1 MAVAS
6 LPVML
11 ATAAVVVAGVLL
23 LARLGACTWSPL
35 CGPLL
40 ADDVAQGRLDTALP
54 APQGA
59 LVIEQSFVPAHDGL
73 TAVELLFARY
83 DGQPPAEAHLDV
95 ALWDD
100 AGAPVAAES
109 LPVAALTNN
118 QGYTLTFAP
127 QRDSAGRRYILRL
140 SGSEGNPVS
149 AWGYSL
155 DVYGGGELT
164 LDAGSPAAPPPTAAR
179 ELRFVTRYALT
190 GGGAL
195 AAAVAP
201 LRQELPLLLVAA
213 LLLPL
218 PGVWLV
224 LLFRPHRWGRAVG
237 AGAALALGVAAWP
250 LLWLWLS
257 LIGGRWSA
265 ASLWTVVAVGWLG
278 VAVLAVRQQLA
289 TQRGLPTRATTPTS
303 TIRHS
308 SLVTR
313 HFLSPL
319 LPRSPAPL
327 LLLLLLAAA
336 VAVRFVAVRDQA
348 FPPWVDS
355 SRHALI
361 TAVMVDSGRAPDGY
375 APYLPVQGFPYHFGF
390 HTLSAGLALL
400 TGRPLSALLLTLG
413 QLLNGL
419 VPLAVF
425 AAGRL
430 ATERRSVGLL
440 AAFLVALP
448 FFFPG
453 YYATWGRMTQL
464 TAMLIMPVL
473 LALTWRLGRGWAR
486 LWPLVGVLAAGL
498 FLVHFRV
505 FLFYLPFAALVGAIE
520 VAKLIRDRRQATSAI
535 IPLLLAGALAL
546 LLVMPRFVRLLADT
560 DPLATF
566 GQSQPGYNDFPLGY
580 VTTGWE
586 AVYLGL
592 AADAALI
599 VLIAA
604 FYRRRWATFPLTLLA
619 WVAALFVLLAGDRL
633 GLPETLVV
641 NLNSMYITLF
651 LPLSLLLS
659 IVTVEG
665 WRWLEERV
673 TRDER
678 RGTNEEQP
686 ATSNAPLKGAGKRKT
701 LDAHPPPATRH
712 SPLAIVYFL
721 LTLLAGAALGLLALF
736 GARQQANILNPQTVL
751 ALPQDTAAL
760 EWMDANLPAGARVA
774 VNAWQWLG
782 VTWAGSDGGAWI
794 VPLTRR
800 EATTPPV
807 DHIYDA
813 ALFEQVRAFNQAAM
827 ADRDWSDLAAAGW
840 LRDQGVTHVYAG
852 QRGGPLDPA
861 ELSRNPGLT
870 LLFHSEG
877 TFVFEVTSGE

>member
-1 MAVAS
+1 
-6 LPVML
+6 
-11 ATAAVVVAGVLL
+11 VVVTTLLL
-23 LARLGACTWSPL
+23 LARLGACVWSPL

-54 APQGA
+54 APQGT
-59 LVIEQSFVPAHDGL
+59 LVIEQSFTPRHDGL
-73 TAVELLFARY
+73 TAVELLLARY
-83 DGQPPAEAHLDV
+83 DGQAPADAHLDV

-100 AGAPVAAES
+100 AGVQVAAES
-109 LPVAALTNN
+109 LPAAALSNN
-118 QGYTLTFAP
+118 QSYTLNFPP
-127 QRDSAGRRYILRL
+127 QPDSAGRRYVLRL

-155 DVYGGGELT
+155 DVVSGGELT
-164 LDAGSPAAPPPTAAR
+164 LAAGALAAPPTTAAR
-179 ELRFVTRYALT
+179 DLRFTTRYALT
-190 GGGAL
+190 AGGAL

-201 LRQELPLLLVAA
+201 LRHERLLLLVAA

-218 PGVWLV
+218 PGVWL
-224 LLFRPHRWGRAVG
+224 LLLCRPRRWGRAVW

-257 LIGGRWSA
+257 LLGGRWSA
-265 ASLWTVVAVGWLG
+265 AGLWAVVIAGWLG
-278 VAVLAVRQQLA
+278 AAALVAVRHIA
-289 TQRGLPTRATTPTS
+289 TQRRLPTRATTPLAP
-303 TIRHS
+303 RHSPPATRRS

-313 HFLSPL
+313 HFSP
-319 LPRSPAPL
+319 PL
-327 LLLLLLAAA
+327 LLLALLIASM
-336 VAVRFVAVRDQA
+336 AVRFIAVRDQA

-361 TAVMVDSGRAPDGY
+361 TAVMVESGRAPDGY
-375 APYLPVQGFPYHFGF
+375 APYLPVAGFPYHFGF
-390 HTLSAGLALL
+390 HSLSAGLALL
-400 TGRPLSALLLTLG
+400 TGRALPDLLLTLG

-430 ATERRSVGLL
+430 ATGRRAVGLL

-464 TAMLIMPVL
+464 AAMLIMPIL

-520 VAKLIRDRRQATSAI
+520 AAKLIRARRRTASALV
-535 IPLLLAGALAL
+535 PLLLAAALAL
-546 LLVMPRFVRLLADT
+546 LLVAPRLVRLLANT
-560 DPLATF
+560 DPLATL
-566 GQSQPGYNDFPLGY
+566 GQSQPGYNDFPMGY

-604 FYRRRWATFPLTLLA
+604 FYRRRWAAFPLALLV

-665 WRWLEERV
+665 WRWLEGRLTIAESAYSDADGA
-673 TRDER
+673 TR
-678 RGTNEEQP
+678 
-686 ATSNAPLKGAGKRKT
+686 
-701 LDAHPPPATRH
+701 HPPPATRH
-712 SPLAIVYFL
+712 RLLRAAYWLL
-721 LTLLAGAALGLLALF
+721 LTASGLALGLLALF

-760 EWMDANLPAGARVA
+760 AWMAANLPADARVA

-800 EATTPPV
+800 AATTPPV

-813 ALFEQVRAFNQAAM
+813 ALFEQVRAFNQTAM
-827 ADRDWSDLAAAGW
+827 ADRDWSDPAAAGW
-840 LRDQGVTHVYAG
+840 LRGQGVTHVYAG

-861 ELSRNPGLT
+861 ELSRNPGLA
-870 LLFHSEG
+870 LLFQNEG
-877 TFVFEVTSGE
+877 AFVFQLRSNP

>member
-1 MAVAS
+1 MVG
-6 LPVML
+6 L
-11 ATAAVVVAGVLL
+11 LL
-23 LARLGACTWSPL
+23 LARLGMCPWSPL

-54 APQGA
+54 APQGV
-59 LVIEQSFVPAHDGL
+59 LLIEQSFVARHDGL
-73 TAVELLFARY
+73 TAVELLLARY
-83 DGQPPAEAHLDV
+83 DGQAPADAHLDV

-100 AGAPVAAES
+100 TGVQVAAES
-109 LPVAALTNN
+109 LPVAGLSNN
-118 QGYTLTFAP
+118 QPHTLNFAP
-127 QRDSAGRRYILRL
+127 QRNSAGRRYVLRL

-155 DVYGGGELT
+155 DVYSGGELT
-164 LDAGSPAAPPPTAAR
+164 LDAGPLAAPPATAAR
-179 ELRFVTRYALT
+179 ELRFTTRYALT

-201 LRQELPLLLVAA
+201 LRQELTLLLVAA

-218 PGVWLV
+218 PGVWL
-224 LLFRPHRWGRAVG
+224 LLLYRPRRWGRAVW

-257 LIGGRWSA
+257 LAGGRWSA
-265 ASLWTVVAVGWLG
+265 ATLWAVVVLGWLG
-278 VAVLAVRQQLA
+278 AAALALWRRTTARRL
-289 TQRGLPTRATTPTS
+289 LPTAESVADAPPAIHPHLRMRAP
-303 TIRHS
+303 HS
-308 SLVTR
+308 SLVAR
-313 HFLSPL
+313 HFFSHL
-319 LPRSPAPL
+319 LPHSPAPWL
-327 LLLLLLAAA
+327 LIILL
-336 VAVRFVAVRDQA
+336 VVSIAVRFIAVRDQA
-348 FPPWVDS
+348 FPLWVDS

-361 TAVMVDSGRAPDGY
+361 TAVMVESGRAPDGY

-400 TGRPLSALLLTLG
+400 TGRPLSTLLLTLG

-430 ATERRSVGLL
+430 ATGRRSVGLL

-464 TAMLIMPVL
+464 TAMLIMSVL

-505 FLFYLPFAALVGAIE
+505 FLFYLPFAALVGAME
-520 VAKLIRDRRQATSAI
+520 VAKLARARSRTASAI
-535 IPLLLAGALAL
+535 VPLLLAGVLAL
-546 LLVMPRFVRLLADT
+546 LLVMPRVVRLLADT
-560 DPLATF
+560 DPLATI

-580 VTTGWE
+580 ITTGWE
-586 AVYLGL
+586 RVYLGL
-592 AADAALI
+592 AAAAALS

-604 FYRRRWATFPLTLLA
+604 FYRRRWAAFPLLLLG
-619 WVAALFVLLAGDRL
+619 WVVALFVLLAGDRL

-651 LPLSLLLS
+651 LPLSMLLS
-659 IVTVEG
+659 IVAVEG
-665 WRWLEERV
+665 WRWFTRV

-678 RGTNEEQP
+678 RV
-686 ATSNAPLKGAGKRKT
+686 TSDTQGDEAGERHPLVTIA
-701 LDAHPPPATRH
+701 
-712 SPLAIVYFL
+712 YYL
-721 LTLLAGAALGLLALF
+721 LSLLAGIALGLLALF

-751 ALPQDTAAL
+751 ALPQDVAAL
-760 EWMDANLPAGARVA
+760 EWMGANLPADARVA

-813 ALFEQVRAFNQAAM
+813 GLFEQVRAFNEAAM
-827 ADRDWSDLAAAGW
+827 ARDDWSDPAAADW
-840 LRDQGVTHVYAG
+840 LREQGVTHVYAG

-861 ELSRNPGLT
+861 ELSRNPGLS
-870 LLFHSEG
+870 LLFQSEG
-877 TFVFEVTSGE
+877 TFVFAVTSDE

>member
-1 MAVAS
+1 MAPPIITAPDGPDHSQITGNAPLIILVA
-6 LPVML
+6 
-11 ATAAVVVAGVLL
+11 AAAVVIAGLL
-23 LARLGACTWSPL
+23 LGRLGACPWSPL

-40 ADDVAQGRLDTALP
+40 ADDVTQGRLDTALP

-59 LVIEQSFVPAHDGL
+59 LVVEQSFTPRHDGL
-73 TAVELLFARY
+73 TAVELLLARY
-83 DGQPPAEAHLDV
+83 DGQAPADAHFDV

-100 AGAPVAAES
+100 AGVQVAAES
-109 LPVAALTNN
+109 LPVAALSNN
-118 QGYTLTFAP
+118 QSYTLHFAP
-127 QRDSAGRRYILRL
+127 QPDSAGRRYVLRL
-140 SGSEGNPVS
+140 RGSEGNPVS

-155 DVYGGGELT
+155 DVTSGGELT
-164 LDAGSPAAPPPTAAR
+164 IDAGALAAPPATAAR
-179 ELRFVTRYALT
+179 ELRFTTRYALT

-201 LRQELPLLLVAA
+201 LGRERLLLLVAA

-218 PGVWLV
+218 PGVWLL
-224 LLFRPHRWGRAVG
+224 LLFRPRRWGRAVW

-257 LIGGRWSA
+257 LAGGRWSA
-265 ASLWTVVAVGWLG
+265 ASLWNVVIDGWLG
-278 VAVLAVRQQLA
+278 AAALIAYRRARRAPA
-289 TQRGLPTRATTPTS
+289 TNVQPQTS
-303 TIRHS
+303 H
-308 SLVTR
+308 
-313 HFLSPL
+313 P
-319 LPRSPAPL
+319 SPAT
-327 LLLLLLAAA
+327 LLLLALLAA
-336 VAVRFVAVRDQA
+336 SVAVRFIAVRDQA

-361 TAVMVDSGRAPDGY
+361 TAVMVESGRAPDGY

-400 TGRPLSALLLTLG
+400 TGRPLPDLLLTLG

-430 ATERRSVGLL
+430 ATGRRSVGLL

-505 FLFYLPFAALVGAIE
+505 FLFYLPFAALVGAVE
-520 VAKLIRDRRQATSAI
+520 VARLVGGRRRATSAVV
-535 IPLLLAGALAL
+535 PLLLAGALAL
-546 LLVMPRFVRLLADT
+546 LLVMPRLVRLLADT
-560 DPLATF
+560 DPLATLS
-566 GQSQPGYNDFPLGY
+566 QSQPGYNDFPLGY

-586 AVYLGL
+586 RAYLGL
-592 AADAALI
+592 AVAAALG
-599 VLIAA
+599 VLVAA
-604 FYRRRWATFPLTLLA
+604 FYRRRWAAFPLLLLG

-659 IVTVEG
+659 VVAVEG
-665 WRWLEERV
+665 WRWMARRNRV
-673 TRDER
+673 SPRY
-678 RGTNEEQP
+678 P
-686 ATSNAPLKGAGKRKT
+686 
-701 LDAHPPPATRH
+701 
-712 SPLAIVYFL
+712 PLAHRL
-721 LTLLAGAALGLLALF
+721 LLSLAGVALGLLALF

-760 EWMDANLPAGARVA
+760 AWMDANLPAEARVV

-794 VPLTRR
+794 VPLTRL
-800 EATTPPV
+800 ATTTPPV

-813 ALFEQVRAFNQAAM
+813 TLFAQVRVFNEAAM
-827 ADRDWSDLAAAGW
+827 ARDDWSDPAAAAW
-840 LRDQGVTHVYAG
+840 LREQGVTHVYAG

-861 ELSRNPGLT
+861 ELSRNPELA
-870 LLFHSEG
+870 LLFQSEG
-877 TFVFEVTSGE
+877 TFVFAVTSDEF

>member
-1 MAVAS
+1 MTSSKNTMPVETARDRARGVGP
-6 LPVML
+6 LPVVL
-11 ATAAVVVAGVLL
+11 ITAAMVVLGLLL
-23 LARLGACTWSPL
+23 LARLGVCTWSPL
-35 CGPLL
+35 CSPLL

-54 APQGA
+54 APQGV
-59 LVIEQSFVPAHDGL
+59 LLIEQSFVARHDGL
-73 TAVELLFARY
+73 TAVELLLARY
-83 DGQPPAEAHLDV
+83 DGQAPADAHLDV

-100 AGAPVAAES
+100 TGVPVAAES
-109 LPVAALTNN
+109 LPVAALSNN
-118 QGYTLTFAP
+118 QSYTLNFAP
-127 QRDSAGRRYILRL
+127 QRDAAGRRYVLRL

-155 DVYGGGELT
+155 DVYSGGELT
-164 LDAGSPAAPPPTAAR
+164 LDAGPLAAPPATAAR
-179 ELRFVTRYALT
+179 ELRFTTRYALT

-201 LRQELPLLLVAA
+201 LRRELPLLLLAA

-218 PGVWLV
+218 PGVWL
-224 LLFRPHRWGRAVG
+224 LLLCRPRRWGRAVW
-237 AGAALALGVAAWP
+237 AGAALAVGVAAWP

-257 LIGGRWSA
+257 LAGGRWSA
-265 ASLWTVVAVGWLG
+265 ATLWAVVVLGWLG
-278 VAVLAVRQQLA
+278 AVLA
-289 TQRGLPTRATTPTS
+289 RGRRAIARRPLPAAEPEADAPPT
-303 TIRHS
+303 
-308 SLVTR
+308 TR
-313 HFLSPL
+313 HFLF
-319 LPRSPAPL
+319 PL
-327 LLLLLLAAA
+327 LLCLLL
-336 VAVRFVAVRDQA
+336 VVSIAVRFIAVRDQA
-348 FPPWVDS
+348 FPLWVDS

-361 TAVMVDSGRAPDGY
+361 TAVMVESGRAPDGY

-400 TGRPLSALLLTLG
+400 TGRPLSSLLLTLG

-419 VPLAVF
+419 VPLTVF

-430 ATERRSVGLL
+430 ATGRRSVGLL

-505 FLFYLPFAALVGAIE
+505 FLFYLPFAVLVGTLE
-520 VAKLIRDRRQATSAI
+520 VAKLIRARRRAASAI
-535 IPLLLAGALAL
+535 VPLLLAGALAL

-560 DPLATF
+560 DPLATIS
-566 GQSQPGYNDFPLGY
+566 QSQPGYNDFPMGY

-586 AVYLGL
+586 RVYLGL
-592 AADAALI
+592 AAAATLS
-599 VLIAA
+599 VLMAA
-604 FYRRRWATFPLTLLA
+604 FYRRRWAAFPLALLA

-659 IVTVEG
+659 IVAVEG
-665 WRWLEERV
+665 WRWVAARNRV
-673 TRDER
+673 SSR
-678 RGTNEEQP
+678 
-686 ATSNAPLKGAGKRKT
+686 
-701 LDAHPPPATRH
+701 HPP
-712 SPLAIVYFL
+712 LIYL
-721 LTLLAGAALGLLALF
+721 LLSLLAGVALGLLALF

-751 ALPQDTAAL
+751 ALPQDVAAL
-760 EWMDANLPAGARVA
+760 EWMDANLPADARVA

-782 VTWAGSDGGAWI
+782 VTWAGSDGGAWLL
-794 VPLTRR
+794 PLTGRA
-800 EATTPPV
+800 ATTPPV

-813 ALFEQVRAFNQAAM
+813 GLFEQVRAFNEAAM
-827 ADRDWSDLAAAGW
+827 ARDNWSDPAAADW
-840 LRDQGVTHVYAG
+840 LREQGVTHIYAG

-861 ELSRNPGLT
+861 ELSRNPGLS
-870 LLFHSEG
+870 LLFQSEG
-877 TFVFEVTSGE
+877 TFVFVVLSDE

>member
-1 MAVAS
+1 MIIVA
-6 LPVML
+6 
-11 ATAAVVVAGVLL
+11 AAAVVIAGLL
-23 LARLGACTWSPL
+23 LGRLGACPWSPL

-40 ADDVAQGRLDTALP
+40 ADDVTQGRLDTALP
-54 APQGA
+54 APQGE
-59 LVIEQSFVPAHDGL
+59 LLIEQSFVPRHDGL
-73 TAVELLFARY
+73 TAVELLLARY
-83 DGQPPAEAHLDV
+83 DGQAPADAHLDV

-100 AGAPVAAES
+100 AGTLVAAES
-109 LPVAALTNN
+109 LSVAALSNN
-118 QGYTLTFAP
+118 QSYTLHFAP
-127 QRDSAGRRYILRL
+127 QRDSAGRRYVLRL
-140 SGSEGNPVS
+140 RGSEGNPVS

-155 DVYGGGELT
+155 DVYSGGELT
-164 LDAGSPAAPPPTAAR
+164 LDAGALATPPATAAR
-179 ELRFVTRYALT
+179 ELRFTTRYALT

-201 LRQELPLLLVAA
+201 LRGEWLMLLVAA

-218 PGVWLV
+218 PGVWL
-224 LLFRPHRWGRAVG
+224 LLLWRPRRWGGAVW

-257 LIGGRWSA
+257 LAGGRWSA
-265 ASLWTVVAVGWLG
+265 ATLWAVVVLGWLA
-278 VAVLAVRQQLA
+278 VAALALWR
-289 TQRGLPTRATTPTS
+289 RATNRRQPPDTHTSSASEAANATP
-303 TIRHS
+303 
-308 SLVTR
+308 
-313 HFLSPL
+313 HFFSPL

-327 LLLLLLAAA
+327 LLLTLLAIA
-336 VAVRFVAVRDQA
+336 VAIRFIAVRDQA

-361 TAVMVDSGRAPDGY
+361 TAVMVESGRAPDGY

-400 TGRPLSALLLTLG
+400 TGRPLPVLLLTLG

-430 ATERRSVGLL
+430 ATGRPSVGLL

-505 FLFYLPFAALVGAIE
+505 FLFYLPLAALVGAIE
-520 VAKLIRDRRQATSAI
+520 VAKLARPRSRAASAVV
-535 IPLLLAGALAL
+535 PLLLAGALAL
-546 LLVMPRFVRLLADT
+546 LLVMPRVAGLLADT
-560 DPLATF
+560 DPLATI
-566 GQSQPGYNDFPLGY
+566 GQSQPGYNDFPMGY
-580 VTTGWE
+580 VTIGWE
-586 AVYLGL
+586 RVYLGL
-592 AADAALI
+592 AVAAALS
-599 VLIAA
+599 VLVAA
-604 FYRRRWATFPLTLLA
+604 FYRRRWAAFPLLLLG
-619 WVAALFVLLAGDRL
+619 WVAVLFLLLAGDRL

-659 IVTVEG
+659 VVAVEG
-665 WRWLEERV
+665 WRWLA
-673 TRDER
+673 R
-678 RGTNEEQP
+678 RN
-686 ATSNAPLKGAGKRKT
+686 SVS
-701 LDAHPPPATRH
+701 TRH
-712 SPLAIVYFL
+712 PLLAHRL
-721 LTLLAGAALGLLALF
+721 LSLLAGIALGLLALF

-760 EWMDANLPAGARVA
+760 AWMDANLPADARVV

-794 VPLTRR
+794 VPLTRL
-800 EATTPPV
+800 ATTTPPV

-813 ALFEQVRAFNQAAM
+813 TLFAQVRAFNEAAM
-827 ADRDWSDLAAAGW
+827 ARDDWSDPAAADW
-840 LRDQGVTHVYAG
+840 LREQGVSHVYAG

-861 ELSRNPGLT
+861 ELSRNPGLA
-870 LLFHSEG
+870 LLFQSEG
-877 TFVFEVTSGE
+877 TFVFGVTSDEDE